1 MNSNSSST
9 PEEVK
14 KHYYPSPEISEEL
27 MSLCLEIENNPNA
40 REKIFYITDPNLF
53 IKIARELGFTITISE
68 LEKAPLKDETLDLCN
83 GEDGAPFFAESL
95 NRLLISG
102 DYCL

>member
-1 MNSNSSST
+1 MNDKQLTT
-9 PEEVK
+9 PEQIK
-14 KHYYPSPEISEEL
+14 KHFYASPEISTEL
-27 MSLCLEIENNPNA
+27 ISLCLEIENNPKA

-53 IKIARELGFTITISE
+53 IKIARELGFSVTIAE
-68 LEKAPLKDETLDLCN
+68 LEEAPLKDEILDLCN